1 MYICVLLL
9 QKKGE
14 IYMKKKLLAV
24 LLAVVMLFSIVP
36 VGAVAESVEPKVTFT
51 FVADK
56 DVGVPG
62 DIITYT
68 VYARASIITC
78 GWQFTLEI
86 PEGLEYISDSGV
98 LTENLKANIS
108 ATDECSFTETSR
120 IMIAVGTQGLENL
133 ETDQELMTFQCR
145 VTDDV
150 TGGIYEVGAIRDV
163 ENLEVMDN
171 DCYAI
176 DLDDIAIVRAESRL
190 YIPTNGISLNET
202 DITLTKGASEKQL
215 EVIFDPVNASYRDVE
230 WSSSDENVAKVN
242 ENGLVTRVGDG
253 DAVIT
258 ATTVVTGFSATCNV
272 TVPHEHEEVIDE
284 AVSPDCENTGLT
296 EGKHCSECGEVLV
309 AQEVVD
315 ALGHK
320 YDTKVT
326 TPTCEDKGYTTYTCS
341 VCGDT
346 YIADYVDANGHT
358 ELPAVKENEK
368 APDCENAG
376 FYENVV
382 YCDVCGF
389 AVSRTEVIVDALGH
403 TEGEAVVE
411 NRVEP
416 DCENTGSYDT
426 VVYCTICG
434 DELTRETIELEA
446 LGHKYDTKVTTP
458 TCEDK
463 GYTTY
468 TCSVCG
474 DTYIAD
480 YVDANGHT
488 ELPAVK
494 ENEKAPDCEN
504 AGFYENV
511 VYCDVCGFAV
521 SRTEVIVDAL
531 GHTEGEAVVENRVEP
546 DCENTGSYDTVVYCT
561 VCGDELT
568 RETIELEALGH
579 KYDTKVTTPTCED
592 KGYTT
597 YTCSVCGDT
606 YVADYADALGHT
618 ESEAVIENNIEPDC
632 ENTGSYDTVVYCTV
646 CNKELS
652 RVETIVD
659 ALGHEY
665 TAVVTV
671 PDCENQGFT
680 TYTCSVCGEEYVS
693 DYVDALGHNFVW
705 KVDTGSS
712 CAVGGTKH
720 EECEVCG
727 LVRNENTPI
736 DKLGHTE
743 VIDEAVAPDCE
754 NTGLTAG
761 KHCSA
766 CGEIIIAQEIVDAL
780 GHIDGEAVEENRTE
794 PDCENEGSYDT
805 VVYCTVCDKELS
817 RETIAIDALGHT
829 SGEAVE
835 ENRTE
840 PDCENEG
847 SYDTVAYCTVC
858 DKELSRETIAIDE
871 LGHTSGDAVEENR
884 TEPDCENEGSYDTVV
899 YCTVCDKELSR
910 ETIAIDELGH
920 TSGDAVEENRTEPD
934 CENEG
939 SYDTVVYCTVCDK
952 ELSRETIAIDALGHT
967 SGDAVEEN
975 RTEPDCENEGSYDTV
990 VYCTVCD
997 KELSR
1002 ETITIDALGH
1012 TSGDAVEENRTEPDC
1027 ENEGSYDTVVYC
1039 TVCDKEL
1046 SRETIAIDALG
1057 HTSGEA
1063 VEENRTEPDCE
1074 NEGSYDTVVYCAVC
1088 DKELSRETIAI
1099 DALGHTEIVDEAVA
1113 PDCENTGL
1121 TAGKHCSVC
1130 DEVLVAQETI
1140 DALGHTD
1147 GEAVEENR
1155 VEADCFNDGS
1165 YDTVIYCTVCGEE
1178 ISRETTVLKKGHNV
1192 VKTDALDA
1200 TCTLEGNIEFYTCTV
1215 CDKLYS
1221 DEECTEEIFETKVEA
1236 TGHTPSEEW
1245 VVTKEP
1251 TEMEKGSE
1259 TNYCAIC
1266 GAEVETRDVA
1276 PLGGEIWGTVKSFNS
1291 NTELVTIELIKGTD
1305 SMEVIETVTVT
1316 GNNAEYGFSD
1326 VQPGYY
1332 IIRVS
1337 KKDHVTREYK
1347 MWIHE
1352 AKTQL
1357 DLKIHLIGDVNG
1369 NGTVDVIDNAAV
1381 LRHFKKVQKV
1391 EDEYSFA
1398 CGDIDGNGIL
1408 NILDYSK
1415 ILRHIKKVEMLWVK
1429 E

>member
-68 VYARASIITC
+68 VYARASVITC

-108 ATDECSFTETSR
+108 ATDECSFTEASR

-133 ETDQELMTFQCR
+133 ETDQELMTFECR

-150 TGGIYEVGAIRDV
+150 TGGIYKVGAYHNVYELD
-163 ENLEVMDN
+163 VMDA
-171 DCYAI
+171 DCLSF
-176 DLDDIAIVRAESRL
+176 DMEEIAIIRAESRL
-190 YIPTNGISLNET
+190 YVPTNGISLNET
-202 DITLTKGASEKQL
+202 DITLTKGAPEKQL

-230 WSSSDENVAKVN
+230 WKSSDENVAKVN

-426 VVYCTICG
+426 VVYCT
-434 DELTRETIELEA
+434 
-446 LGHKYDTKVTTP
+446 
-458 TCEDK
+458 
-463 GYTTY
+463 
-468 TCSVCG
+468 
-474 DTYIAD
+474 
-480 YVDANGHT
+480 
-488 ELPAVK
+488 
-494 ENEKAPDCEN
+494 
-504 AGFYENV
+504 
-511 VYCDVCGFAV
+511 
-521 SRTEVIVDAL
+521 
-531 GHTEGEAVVENRVEP
+531 
-546 DCENTGSYDTVVYCT
+546 

-597 YTCSVCGDT
+597 YKCSVCGDA

-665 TAVVTV
+665 TAVVTS

-847 SYDTVAYCTVC
+847 SYDTV
-858 DKELSRETIAIDE
+858 
-871 LGHTSGDAVEENR
+871 
-884 TEPDCENEGSYDTVV
+884 
-899 YCTVCDKELSR
+899 
-910 ETIAIDELGH
+910 
-920 TSGDAVEENRTEPD
+920 
-934 CENEG
+934 
-939 SYDTVVYCTVCDK
+939 
-952 ELSRETIAIDALGHT
+952 
-967 SGDAVEEN
+967 
-975 RTEPDCENEGSYDTV
+975 

-1012 TSGDAVEENRTEPDC
+1012 TSGEAVEENRTEPDC
-1027 ENEGSYDTVVYC
+1027 ENKGSYDTVVYC

-1046 SRETIAIDALG
+1046 SRETITIDALG

-1074 NEGSYDTVVYCAVC
+1074 NEGSYDTVVYCTVC